1 MNKFEIFEILQ
12 LKMPRMS
19 SRALRCKN
27 CPVPFNSYVYTTEEL
42 GRHMKRAHNIVTF
55 SVGRDVSGTA
65 HAVVEDVVGIGAP
78 QAETNAATKCEAISQ
93 GEQQR
98 DAHGG
103 YEANGIVVENINGM
117 GILPLLLGEDS
128 SRDMD
133 MENHIAGEEHKS
145 PHQKKAVPN
154 EDNSKKYKCAKSGC
168 GFITNNIVDM
178 VTHKKNH
185 TISGQLQHGKTE
197 LPIIASE
204 TDGGNEPSLA
214 NTDIVREDQSEK
226 SFSVPVVE
234 KRLEK
239 VSLMRKK
246 RPVHESDNVPSVKK
260 IKVMRRG
267 ENLPGLK
274 CELCPNM
281 NYSFVTASGLLRHF
295 EEIHEGQYDGDQDM
309 AFQGQQE
316 LHRDEEKEQERSDVC
331 PPLQIMTVSSSTPKD
346 EVPKQVPQ
354 NIQVGSRPSLQVQ
367 PIPIINFGQQ
377 QPETQQV
384 ELKSCS
390 TLIVSTTLEGLLEK
404 EANVLRAE
412 ATAHNVH
419 EADR

>member
-98 DAHGG
+98 DAHG

-117 GILPLLLGEDS
+117 GILPLLLDDDS
-128 SRDMD
+128 SRNLD
-133 MENHIAGEEHKS
+133 MENHITGEELNS

-185 TISGQLQHGKTE
+185 TISNQLQHGKTE
-197 LPIIASE
+197 LPKIASE
-204 TDGGNEPSLA
+204 THGGNEPSLA
-214 NTDIVREDQSEK
+214 NTDIVRGDKSEK
-226 SFSVPVVE
+226 SSSVPVVE

-239 VSLMRKK
+239 VALMRKK
-246 RPVHESDNVPSVKK
+246 RPVHDSDNVPSVKK

-267 ENLPGLK
+267 ENVPGLK
-274 CELCPNM
+274 CELCPTM

-295 EEIHEGQYDGDQDM
+295 EEIHEGQSDGYQDM
-309 AFQGQQE
+309 KFQGQQE
-316 LHRDEEKEQERSDVC
+316 LQCEEEKEPLRGG
-331 PPLQIMTVSSSTPKD
+331 PPLQIMTVSSSTPKN
-346 EVPKQVPQ
+346 EAQTQVPQ
-354 NIQVGSRPSLQVQ
+354 NIHVGPRPALQVQ
-367 PIPIINFGQQ
+367 PIPIINLGQQ
-377 QPETQQV
+377 QPETQREGV
-384 ELKSCS
+384 MSCS

-412 ATAHNVH
+412 ATAHNVQ